1 MSDETGAAQTP
12 HDERI
17 EVLAKR
23 IGDRAMSSASTV
35 AVAESLTGGAID
47 AALAATDDA
56 SDWFAGG
63 VVAYSSRVKFDVLG
77 VTPGPV
83 VTAKCAVEMA
93 LGVRR
98 LLGAG
103 IAVSATGAGGPDPV
117 EGNPPGTV
125 FIAASVGDRTVVEE
139 FRFAGDPADVVD
151 ATVENAF
158 RLLDEVLAGSD
169 PASSRS
175 EDRAPGPDQS
185 LRGNG
190 A

>member
-12 HDERI
+12 HDGRI
-17 EVLAKR
+17 EALANR
-23 IGDRAMSSASTV
+23 IGARATSSGWSV

-83 VTAKCAVEMA
+83 VTANCAMQMA
-93 LGVRR
+93 VGARR
-98 LLGAG
+98 LLGADV
-103 IAVSATGAGGPDPV
+103 AVSATGAGGPEPV

-125 FIAASVGDRTVVEE
+125 FIAASAGDRTVVEE
-139 FRFAGDPADVVD
+139 FDFAGGPAEVVD
-151 ATVENAF
+151 ATVESALRF
-158 RLLDEVLAGSD
+158 LGDVLDRETA
-169 PASSRS
+169 RRR
-175 EDRAPGPDQS
+175 E
-185 LRGNG
+185 
-190 A
+190 